1 MGWTLQEVLRIWQQR
16 EDDEIPLVL
25 PGAAESF
32 ARAVE
37 AEARL
42 AMEEARR
49 TLRTGEVVGM
59 RQAERRYEVGETW
72 PEDAA

>member
-16 EDDEIPLVL
+16 EDEEIVPVTEME
-25 PGAAESF
+25 AADM

-37 AEARL
+37 DAARL
-42 AMEEARR
+42 AMAEARR
-49 TLRTGEVVGM
+49 TLRAGEVVGM
-59 RQAERRYEVGETW
+59 RQAEQRCEVGETW

>member
-16 EDDEIPLVL
+16 EDDEIPPVL
-25 PGAAESF
+25 PMAAESY

-42 AMEEARR
+42 AMAEARR
-49 TLRTGEVVGM
+49 TLRAGEAVGI
-59 RQAERRYEVGETW
+59 RQAEQRCEAGETW
-72 PEDAA
+72 PEGAA

>member
-16 EDDEIPLVL
+16 EDEEIVPVSEME
-25 PGAAESF
+25 AAAM

-37 AEARL
+37 GEARL
-42 AMEEARR
+42 AMVETRR
-49 TLRTGEVVGM
+49 TLRLGEGVAM
-59 RQAERRYEVGETW
+59 RQAERRYEVDETW

>member
-16 EDDEIPLVL
+16 EDDEIVPVL
-25 PGAAESF
+25 PMAADYM

-42 AMEEARR
+42 AMEETRR
-49 TLRTGEVVGM
+49 TLRASEVVGM
-59 RQAERRYEVGETW
+59 RQAEQRCEAGETW